1 MELYHNNMSVCAQK
15 VRLVLAEKN
24 LHPTEHHMNLR
35 SGDTHTPDYLRLNPK
50 GVVPTLV
57 DGEEVIVESTVIC
70 EYLEEAYPDIPLRP
84 TAPLARARMRQW
96 TLLPDTSLH
105 QACGFVSVGVA
116 WRHQIIAAGSAQLA
130 NRSRKSA
137 VSPAMLDIIENGVN
151 SPHMQG
157 ALQVY
162 DQVIESMA
170 QALSANEWL
179 AGNEY
184 TLADAA
190 LLPYVLRL
198 EHLAMDWMWADQ
210 PRRAVQDWY
219 QRSRQRANYRAIT
232 DYLDPAYVAL
242 ASEKGKEAALQLKA
256 MLQERK

>member
-1 MELYHNNMSVCAQK
+1 VELYHNNMSVCAQK

-24 LHPTEHHMNLR
+24 LQPTEYHMNLR
-35 SGDTHTPDYLRLNPK
+35 NGDTHTPEYLRLNPK

-57 DGEEVIVESTVIC
+57 DDGAVIVESTVIC

-84 TAPLARARMRQW
+84 AAPLARAGMRQW
-96 TLLPDTSLH
+96 TLLPDTALH

-116 WRHQIIAAGSAQLA
+116 WRHQMIAAGGAQLA
-130 NRSRKSA
+130 NRSKKAA
-137 VSPAMLDIIENGVN
+137 VSPAMLDIIKNGVE

-170 QALSANEWL
+170 QALSTNEWL

-184 TLADAA
+184 TLADAS

-198 EHLAMDWMWADQ
+198 EHLAMDWMWADEQ
-210 PRRAVQDWY
+210 RHAVQDWY
-219 QRSRQRANYRAIT
+219 ERSRQRANYRAIA
-232 DYLDPAYVAL
+232 DYIIPEYVAL
-242 ASEKGKEAALQLKA
+242 AKEKGTETAAELKA
-256 MLQERK
+256 MLGG